1 MIKRAIEITNIWK
14 SFPANRD
21 RPGLKEFIVNPTQF
35 SRRNNRVFWAL
46 KDISLTVNKGECIG
60 VVGRNGAGKSTFL
73 SLLLGTILPTRGSI
87 VMDGKKTPLLELG
100 AGFHPDLTGV
110 ENIIINGVLLG
121 LTKKEVLERMQDI
134 IDFSELGDFINMPT
148 RTYSSGMYMRL
159 AFSVAIHTEPEILL
173 IDEILAVGD
182 ASFHIKSYNALM
194 NLIKGGVT
202 TVYVSHDLDSVQT
215 ICDRVIWLDKGRIKR
230 EGDPASV
237 IQEYTNE
244 VSI

>member
-1 MIKRAIEITNIWK
+1 
-14 SFPANRD
+14 
-21 RPGLKEFIVNPTQF
+21 
-35 SRRNNRVFWAL
+35 L